1 MSKTTIEPYTTGRGW
16 SLYLSSCEIVMETL
30 EPSSVDAVITDPP
43 YSSGGFTRGDRAADP
58 RTKYARSDSDI
69 ARRTPTFSGDN
80 RDQRSFLLW
89 CSLWL
94 EAARAASREGAP
106 IALFSDW
113 RQLPTVTDA
122 MQVGGWLWRGI
133 CQWEKVNARPQMGRF
148 RQSAEY
154 LAWGSNGPMP
164 TGPDAEAPLPGYI
177 VASSVPERD
186 RLHLTQ
192 KPDEVMRWV
201 VSICQVGGVILDP
214 FAGSG
219 STGVAALATGRRF
232 IGVERDPTYAEIAAR
247 RLRAAEAAGEQLTMP
262 IAVTGTSTQTGLF
275 QEVDHEI

>member
-1 MSKTTIEPYTTGRGW
+1 MIEPYAFGRDW
-16 SLYLSSCEIVMETL
+16 TLYLAPCETVLPCL
-30 EPSSVDAVITDPP
+30 EPGLVDALITDPP

-58 RTKYARSDSDI
+58 RTKYATSDSDG

-89 CSLWL
+89 SMLWL
-94 EAARAASREGAP
+94 EMARTACREGAP

-122 MQVGGWLWRGI
+122 IQVGGWVWRGI
-133 CQWEKVNARPQMGRF
+133 CQWEKTNARPQMGRF

-154 LAWGSNGPMP
+154 LVWGSNGPMP
-164 TGPDAEAPLPGYI
+164 AGPAAGAPLPGHI
-177 VASSVPERD
+177 VASSVPEQD

-192 KPDEVMRWV
+192 KPDEVMRWAV
-201 VSICQVGGVILDP
+201 KICRPGGLVLDP

-232 IGVERDPTYAEIAAR
+232 VGVERDPAYAEIAAQ
-247 RLRAAEAAGEQLTMP
+247 RLRAAEAAGTQIEMLITTFDTP
-262 IAVTGTSTQTGLF
+262 AQTGLF
-275 QEVDHEI
+275 EEK